1 MASSSQNS
9 ENDLKKS
16 VVNYFLENCQR
27 ILTNATLSTA
37 PIHVRDI
44 RPVSDVLLK
53 KIKDESD
60 AYDFAA
66 QFEINSLSITYQ
78 GIVRDNKNMDI
89 ENESVAG
96 KSI

>member
-9 ENDLKKS
+9 EDDLKKS
-16 VVNYFLENCQR
+16 VVNYFLENYQR

-37 PIHVRDI
+37 PIDVRDI
-44 RPVSDVLLK
+44 RHISDVLLK
-53 KIKDESD
+53 RTKDKSD

-66 QFEINSLSITYQ
+66 QFEIKSLSITYQ
-78 GIVRDNKNMDI
+78 GIVRDNKNMNI
-89 ENESVAG
+89 ENESVVG